1 MTVVVV
7 TDTSCRL
14 PADLREQWSI
24 RQVPLHILLDGLDL
38 RDGVDEIPDDIH
50 KRHATTAG
58 ATPVELSAAY
68 QRALADS
75 GGDGVVA
82 VHISSALSGT
92 FRAAELTAAELGPA
106 VRVIDSR
113 SAAMGVGFAAL
124 AAGRAAAAGDEL
136 DTVARAAAAAVSRIH
151 AFVAVA
157 RLDNL
162 RRSGR
167 ISGAKAWLGTALA
180 LKPLLSV
187 DDGKLVLVQRVRTV
201 SNATAVMI
209 DRVCQLV
216 GDRPAALAVHH
227 VVVIFTCT
235 WPRHMPQSD
244 SVTVTLC
251 SPTEDDWPGMFL
263 LAAASFTDFIGPES
277 ATAWRTLVPTDGAVV
292 VRDGA
297 GPGSEVV
304 GMALYMDL
312 RLTVPGEV
320 VLPTAGL
327 SFVAVAPTHRRRGLL
342 RAMCAELHRR
352 IADSGYPVAALHASE
367 GGIYGRFGY
376 GPATTLHELTVDRR
390 FARFHADAPGGGLGG
405 SSVRL
410 VRPTEHRG
418 EFEAI
423 YERWRQQVP
432 GGLLRPQVLWDELLA
447 ECKAAPGGDR
457 ESFALLHPDGYAL
470 YRVDRTDLKLARVS
484 ELRAVTADAHCA
496 LWRALIGLDSMER
509 ISIITHPQDPLP
521 HLLTDT
527 RLARTTW
534 RQDGLWLR
542 IMNVPAALE
551 ARGYAHEVGEFS
563 TVLEVSDGGRFA
575 LKIGDGR
582 ARCTPTDAA
591 AEIEMDR
598 DVLGSL
604 YLGAHRASTLAAANR
619 LRTKDSQLLRRLD
632 AAFASDV
639 PVQTAF
645 EF

>member
-227 VVVIFTCT
+227 V
-235 WPRHMPQSD
+235 
-244 SVTVTLC
+244 
-251 SPTEDDWPGMFL
+251 
-263 LAAASFTDFIGPES
+263 
-277 ATAWRTLVPTDGAVV
+277 
-292 VRDGA
+292 
-297 GPGSEVV
+297 
-304 GMALYMDL
+304 
-312 RLTVPGEV
+312 
-320 VLPTAGL
+320 
-327 SFVAVAPTHRRRGLL
+327 
-342 RAMCAELHRR
+342 
-352 IADSGYPVAALHASE
+352 ADP
-367 GGIYGRFGY
+367 
-376 GPATTLHELTVDRR
+376 
-390 FARFHADAPGGGLGG
+390 
-405 SSVRL
+405 
-410 VRPTEHRG
+410 
-418 EFEAI
+418 
-423 YERWRQQVP
+423 
-432 GGLLRPQVLWDELLA
+432 
-447 ECKAAPGGDR
+447 
-457 ESFALLHPDGYAL
+457 
-470 YRVDRTDLKLARVS
+470 
-484 ELRAVTADAHCA
+484 
-496 LWRALIGLDSMER
+496 
-509 ISIITHPQDPLP
+509 
-521 HLLTDT
+521 
-527 RLARTTW
+527 
-534 RQDGLWLR
+534 
-542 IMNVPAALE
+542 
-551 ARGYAHEVGEFS
+551 
-563 TVLEVSDGGRFA
+563 
-575 LKIGDGR
+575 
-582 ARCTPTDAA
+582 
-591 AEIEMDR
+591 
-598 DVLGSL
+598 
-604 YLGAHRASTLAAANR
+604 AAANDVAAALAER
-619 LRTKDSQLLRRLD
+619 LPACEPAMVTAMGPVLALHVGAGAVGVCVDVG
-632 AAFASDV
+632 ASP
-639 PVQTAF
+639 PV
-645 EF
+645 

>member
-162 RRSGR
+162 CRSGR

-227 VVVIFTCT
+227 V
-235 WPRHMPQSD
+235 
-244 SVTVTLC
+244 
-251 SPTEDDWPGMFL
+251 
-263 LAAASFTDFIGPES
+263 
-277 ATAWRTLVPTDGAVV
+277 
-292 VRDGA
+292 
-297 GPGSEVV
+297 
-304 GMALYMDL
+304 
-312 RLTVPGEV
+312 
-320 VLPTAGL
+320 
-327 SFVAVAPTHRRRGLL
+327 
-342 RAMCAELHRR
+342 
-352 IADSGYPVAALHASE
+352 ADP
-367 GGIYGRFGY
+367 
-376 GPATTLHELTVDRR
+376 
-390 FARFHADAPGGGLGG
+390 
-405 SSVRL
+405 
-410 VRPTEHRG
+410 
-418 EFEAI
+418 
-423 YERWRQQVP
+423 
-432 GGLLRPQVLWDELLA
+432 
-447 ECKAAPGGDR
+447 
-457 ESFALLHPDGYAL
+457 
-470 YRVDRTDLKLARVS
+470 
-484 ELRAVTADAHCA
+484 
-496 LWRALIGLDSMER
+496 
-509 ISIITHPQDPLP
+509 
-521 HLLTDT
+521 
-527 RLARTTW
+527 
-534 RQDGLWLR
+534 
-542 IMNVPAALE
+542 
-551 ARGYAHEVGEFS
+551 
-563 TVLEVSDGGRFA
+563 
-575 LKIGDGR
+575 
-582 ARCTPTDAA
+582 
-591 AEIEMDR
+591 
-598 DVLGSL
+598 
-604 YLGAHRASTLAAANR
+604 AAANDVAAALAER
-619 LRTKDSQLLRRLD
+619 LPACEPAMVTAMGPVLALHVGAGAVGVCVDVG
-632 AAFASDV
+632 AS
-639 PVQTAF
+639 PPA
-645 EF
+645 